1 MFVVFISPS
10 CCAIFKLYHLFINH
24 SVQKIVIPILAIK
37 IYIIDIVS
45 NSMIAGVTA
54 VFLSFGVGESKKNG
68 N

>member
-1 MFVVFISPS
+1 
-10 CCAIFKLYHLFINH
+10 
-24 SVQKIVIPILAIK
+24 VIPILAIK